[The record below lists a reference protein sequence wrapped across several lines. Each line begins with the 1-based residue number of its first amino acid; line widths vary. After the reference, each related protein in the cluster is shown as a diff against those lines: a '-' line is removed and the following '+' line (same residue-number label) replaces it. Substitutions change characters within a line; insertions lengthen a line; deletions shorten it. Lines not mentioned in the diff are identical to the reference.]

1 MRTERNDVG
10 CMMYPQMEDESENY
24 LKAAEEEI

>member
-1 MRTERNDVG
+1 MDDVG
-10 CMMYPQMEDESENY
+10 SKMYPQMEEESENY